1 MAGWHHQLD
10 GHDFEST
17 LGVGDDWVSWHVEIH
32 GVGKSQTRLSD
43 CTELTDPWRG
53 AWQPTPVFLP
63 GESPWNPHGGLK
75 SMGSKSQDTTEQL
88 N

>member
-32 GVGKSQTRLSD
+32 GVGKSQTRLSNR
-43 CTELTDPWRG
+43 TELI
-53 AWQPTPVFLP
+53 PTEISSNYLTRVINNIKLCFL
-63 GESPWNPHGGLK
+63 ETITK
-75 SMGSKSQDTTEQL
+75 K
-88 N
+88 